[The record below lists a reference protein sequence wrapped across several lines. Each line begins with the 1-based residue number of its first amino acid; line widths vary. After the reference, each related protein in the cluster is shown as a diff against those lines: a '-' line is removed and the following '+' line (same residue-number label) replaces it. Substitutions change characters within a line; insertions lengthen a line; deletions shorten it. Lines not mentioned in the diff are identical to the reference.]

1 MGTDIL
7 LLIDCEKKE
16 DADAAINKAEKDIRE
31 FENKFSRFV
40 KNNELDGLNDSSALR
55 VSEEMRSLLIKAMD
69 VYLETGGIFDP
80 TVLSTLENIGYKE
93 SFGENKNKAD
103 FSPREIQEIFF
114 KREKFDKLQI
124 AEDGTVK
131 KPKDLRIEFGG
142 IGKGYLVDFI
152 ADGFGKKFEN
162 FWISA
167 GGDIFISGK
176 DNGVNWKIG
185 VQHPVEA
192 DKDVAEIELK
202 NEKLCLA
209 TSGIVKRRG
218 GEGELEWHHII
229 DPRTGLP
236 AKNEI
241 LSVTAIAP
249 SVLLADVYA
258 KTILILGVEA
268 GLEFINKQKDSDC
281 LIITKQLEIILSD
294 KMKQY
299 LI

>member
-7 LLIDCEKKE
+7 LLIDCDKKE
-16 DADAAINKAEKDIRE
+16 EADVAINEAERYIGE
-31 FENKFSRFV
+31 FENRFSRFV
-40 KNNELDGLNDSSALR
+40 KNNELDGLNNSSGLE
-55 VSEEMRSLLIKAMD
+55 VSEEMRSLLIKAGNA
-69 VYLETGGIFDP
+69 YRETGGIFDP
-80 TVLSTLENIGYKE
+80 TVLSSLENVGYRE
-93 SFGENKNKAD
+93 SFGENKDKAGL
-103 FSPREIQEIFF
+103 SPREIQEIFF
-114 KREKFDKLQI
+114 KREKFDKLQV
-124 AEDGTVK
+124 AGDGTVK
-131 KPKDLRIEFGG
+131 KPKDLRVEFGG
-142 IGKGYLVDFI
+142 IGKGYAVDLI
-152 ADGFGKKFEN
+152 ADKFREKFEN

-176 DNGVNWKIG
+176 DNGANWKIG
-185 VQHPVEA
+185 VQHPAET

-218 GEGELEWHHII
+218 GEGGFEWHHII

-236 AKNEI
+236 AENEI

-258 KTILILGVEA
+258 KTVLILGVEA
-268 GLEFINKQKDSDC
+268 GLEFINKQEGSDC
-281 LIITKQLEIILSD
+281 LIITKRLEIILSD

-299 LI
+299 LA